1 MTAATKRSVQPI
13 PDDSHNVTPYLVVEG
28 VPKLIDFLKQ
38 AFAAQELGRMA
49 RPDGGVMH
57 AEVKIGDS
65 KVMMGEPMGEWTAKP
80 CSLYLYVEDVDAVYQ
95 RAIQAGGTSVREPSD
110 QFYGDRTGGVID
122 PCGNYWGIATHV
134 EDVSHEE
141 MAKRFAAMA
150 GQRQAT

>member
-1 MTAATKRSVQPI
+1 
-13 PDDSHNVTPYLVVEG
+13 
-28 VPKLIDFLKQ
+28 
-38 AFAAQELGRMA
+38 MA

-57 AEVKIGDS
+57 AEVKVGDS
-65 KVMMGEPMGEWTAKP
+65 KLMMGEPMGDWKAKP

-122 PCGNYWGIATHV
+122 PSGNYWGIATHV

-141 MAKRFAAMA
+141 MAKRAAAMF
-150 GQRQAT
+150 GKPQET

>member
-1 MTAATKRSVQPI
+1 MTGAMKRSVQPI
-13 PDDSHNVTPYLVVEG
+13 PEGFHTLTPYLVVEG
-28 VPKLIDFLKQ
+28 IPKLIDFLKQ
-38 AFAAQELGRMA
+38 AFGAQETFRLT

-65 KVMMGEPMGEWTAKP
+65 KMMMGEPMGEWKARP
-80 CSLYLYVEDVDAVYQ
+80 CALYLYVEDVDAVYQ

-122 PCGNYWGIATHV
+122 PSGNYWGIATHI

-141 MAKRFAAMA
+141 MEKRAAAMF
-150 GQRQAT
+150 GKK

>member
-1 MTAATKRSVQPI
+1 MTATTKRSVQAI
-13 PDDSHNVTPYLVVEG
+13 PNGSHSITPYLVVEG
-28 VPKLIDFLKQ
+28 VPKLIEFLKQ
-38 AFAAQELGRMA
+38 AFGAEELGRMA

-57 AEVKIGDS
+57 AEVKVGDS
-65 KVMMGEPMGEWTAKP
+65 KLMMGEPMGDWKAKP

-141 MAKRFAAMA
+141 MAKRFAAMV
-150 GQRQAT
+150 GKQ

>member
-1 MTAATKRSVQPI
+1 MTAAMKRSVKAI
-13 PDDSHNVTPYLVVEG
+13 PDDSHTVTPYLVVEG
-28 VPKLIDFLKQ
+28 VPKLIEFLKQ
-38 AFAAQELGRMA
+38 AFGAQELGRMA

-65 KVMMGEPMGEWTAKP
+65 KVMMGEPMGDWKAKP
-80 CSLYLYVEDVDAVYQ
+80 CTLHLYVEDVDAVYQ
-95 RAIQAGGTSVREPSD
+95 RAIQAGGTSVGEPKD

-122 PCGNYWGIATHV
+122 PCGNYWGIGTHI

-150 GQRQAT
+150 GKH

>member
-1 MTAATKRSVQPI
+1 MTGAATKRSVKPI
-13 PDDSHNVTPYLVVEG
+13 PDGAHTVTPYLVVEG
-28 VPKLIDFLKQ
+28 IPKLMDFLKQ
-38 AFAAQELGRMA
+38 AFGAQEVFRMT

-65 KVMMGEPMGEWTAKP
+65 MIMMGQAMGEWKAKP

-134 EDVSHEE
+134 EDVSQDEVE
-141 MAKRFAAMA
+141 KRFAAMCA
-150 GQRQAT
+150 KK